1 MIKIGAGMLNT
12 YDVKKYA
19 KDNNKVYLSHVVNPT
34 IVGKPFQAKPAVE
47 NGLTSRVIL
56 AFMSIILFIISIIR
70 LVYKHFMSMPVW
82 VACILMIIGAFCLVS
97 VRRPTMHALIKYADI
112 ENNTDITIL
121 NKPNN
126 DDKSNNESF
135 EARFMNDGKRPVI
148 LFRRFTDNANIVRT
162 GYIDLDKDN
171 AILGYLVEMD
181 DADETWHDFGYSLIN
196 QYNSENSKI

>member
-1 MIKIGAGMLNT
+1 MLTT

-19 KDNNKVYLSHVVNPT
+19 KDNNKVYLSHVVNHT
-34 IVGKPFQAKPAVE
+34 IVGKPFQVKPAVE
-47 NGLTSRVIL
+47 NGLTSQVML
-56 AFMSIILFIISIIR
+56 ALLSIVLFIISIIR

-121 NKPNN
+121 NKHNN